1 MKQKSFSIYRRWCSW
16 FGNIGNAVV
25 NADSG
30 TRLHTPQPR
39 RYTRLHIR
47 QPSRQCT
54 LYYRVCNILGSIPS
68 NLLRKPSSRKSTMRR
83 RFLNQIAVC
92 TRIPFIILDI
102 RGALWFCLLA
112 SYRALGHF
120 SAVFFSCFLVLY
132 CFLVVSS
139 SRLSGLL
146 LGALLWLFHSEYYR
160 TACHSS
166 LFAGCVLLT
175 PLWSQLI
182 QVHLYRHLCPVHCSV
197 SGRPTLS
204 S

>member
-30 TRLHTPQPR
+30 TRLHIRQPR

-47 QPSRQCT
+47 QPFRQYT
-54 LYYRVCNILGSIPS
+54 VTYSAVYPS
-68 NLLRKPSSRKSTMRR
+68 NLLGKPSSRKSTMRR

-120 SAVFFSCFLVLY
+120 SAVFFSCFSGSLLFPRR
-132 CFLVVSS
+132 FLISPIWPSSWSSTLALPLRILSNRLPFLALCWLCSPDTALKPVDTSSLVSS
-139 SRLSGLL
+139 LVP
-146 LGALLWLFHSEYYR
+146 GALL
-160 TACHSS
+160 
-166 LFAGCVLLT
+166 CVGST
-175 PLWSQLI
+175 DSF
-182 QVHLYRHLCPVHCSV
+182 
-197 SGRPTLS
+197 
-204 S
+204 